1 MTMTSKQ
8 RTEQHESFTW
18 IDSVRQ
24 VGKFNQW
31 TRRDWLKSVATGSLG
46 ALATLPSD
54 HGQLIAA
61 ESDKCLV
68 AITLDLEM
76 SANFPTR
83 ETTHWNFEKG
93 NLNDETK
100 KYSVEAARRVKAAG
114 GLIHFFAVG
123 RVFEQANIDWIAE
136 IAKSGHPIGNH
147 TYDHVNVTATT
158 INDLQFRFQRSPW
171 LLRGQ
176 SVDEAIRDNIQLTS
190 KAMKSRLGVD
200 PVGFRTPGGFA
211 NGLREHPKVRSMLLD
226 LGFDWVSS
234 LYPPHPNSEPM
245 QQPTAAV
252 LEGIVAAQARAQ
264 PFVYPD
270 GLVEIPMSPISDIGA
285 FRTGQWRL
293 EWFLQAVREAVD
305 WAIENR
311 TVFDFLA
318 HPSCLYVVD
327 PDFKSIDLICDRV
340 KKAGDRAMIADLT
353 TIARRA
359 KGKNH

>member
-1 MTMTSKQ
+1 MTATSKK
-8 RTEQHESFTW
+8 RNEQHESD
-18 IDSVRQ
+18 DSINSMREIGQ
-24 VGKFNQW
+24 VHQW
-31 TRRDWLKSVATGSLG
+31 TRRDWLKRVATNSLG
-46 ALATLPSD
+46 AMATFPLDYS
-54 HGQLIAA
+54 QLRAA

-68 AITLDLEM
+68 AITFDLEM

-93 NLNDETK
+93 NLNNETK

-114 GLIHFFAVG
+114 GRLHFFAVG
-123 RVFEQANIDWIAE
+123 RVFEQPNMDWIAE
-136 IAKSGHPIGNH
+136 IARSGHPIGNH

-158 INDLQFRFQRSPW
+158 VNDLQFRFQRAPW

-176 SVDEAIRDNIQLTS
+176 SVDDAIRDNIQLTS
-190 KAMKSRLGVD
+190 NAMKSRLGID

-211 NGLREHPKVRSMLLD
+211 TGLREHPKVRSMLLE
-226 LGFDWVSS
+226 LGYDWVSS

-252 LEGIVAAQARAQ
+252 VEGIVAAQALAQ

-270 GLVEIPMSPISDIGA
+270 GLIEIPMSPISDIGA

-293 EWFLQAVREAVD
+293 EWFLQAIRESLD
-305 WAIENR
+305 WAIEHR
-311 TVFDFLA
+311 AVFDFLA

-327 PDFKSIDLICDRV
+327 PEFKSIELICDRV

-359 KGKNH
+359 KR

>member
-1 MTMTSKQ
+1 MTTVGKK
-8 RTEQHESFTW
+8 RTEQRESCLS
-18 IDSVRQ
+18 IDSERQ
-24 VGKFNQW
+24 IGQRNRW
-31 TRRDWLKSVATGSLG
+31 NRRDWLKSVAAGGLS
-46 ALATLPSD
+46 AMATLPLND
-54 HGQLIAA
+54 ARLRAA

-93 NLNDETK
+93 NLNEETK

-114 GLIHFFAVG
+114 GRLHFFAVG
-123 RVFEQANIDWIAE
+123 RVFEQANVDWIAE
-136 IAKSGHPIGNH
+136 IARSGHPIGNH

-158 INDLQFRFQRSPW
+158 VDDLQFRFQRAPW

-176 SVDEAIRDNIQLTS
+176 SIDEAIRDNIQLAS

-211 NGLREHPKVRSMLLD
+211 NGLREHPKVRSMLLE

-245 QQPTAAV
+245 KQPTAAV
-252 LEGIVAAQARAQ
+252 REGIVAAQARSQ

-293 EWFLQAVREAVD
+293 EWFLQAIQESLD
-305 WAIENR
+305 WAIEHR
-311 TVFDFLA
+311 AVFDFLA

-327 PDFKSIDLICDRV
+327 PEFKSIELICDRV
-340 KKAGDRAMIADLT
+340 KKAGDRAAIVDLT

-359 KGKNH
+359 KR